1 MGCLFIT
8 VIIPVINEFLALLS
22 QSLDWVRTKIAI
34 ATARD
39 MAKAQE
45 ENLDLGLDDEDED
58 EEKIPFG
65 FHAEPVEQEPAIG
78 TEVPSEEEYED
89 DDDWCDD
96 RGGRKKK

>member
-8 VIIPVINEFLALLS
+8 VIIPIINEFLTLLG
-22 QSLDWVRTKIAI
+22 QSLDWVKTKIAI
-34 ATARD
+34 ATARNL
-39 MAKAQE
+39 AKAQE
-45 ENLDLGLDDEDED
+45 ENLNLDLDEDEEED

-65 FHAEPVEQEPAIG
+65 FHAEPVEQESAIG
-78 TEVPSEEEYED
+78 IEIPSEEEYE